1 MSGSS
6 SPSSSSSPNSW
17 HSVSSSV
24 DETVALGCVIG
35 AHLIAGDIVALI
47 GELGAGKTQF
57 VRGLSQGLGCGSKVS
72 SPTFVIAHE
81 HESNHG
87 GPVLVH
93 IDAYRL
99 RGPDDLE
106 SIGWDS
112 AGSPSQSSLSDLRRN
127 AVIAVE
133 WADKLGQL
141 LGDEALFV
149 RLAHHERGRAI
160 DVSPSSA
167 EQSPGSWSRRWLALH
182 QALDGHI
189 QDKNAA
195 AAARRASHPCP
206 MCSQP
211 VQTGGAFEPFCS
223 SRCRMADLGRWLSG
237 DYKTTRAM
245 DESDLDE
252 S

>member
-35 AHLIAGDIVALI
+35 AHLVAGDIVALI

-81 HESNHG
+81 HESHHG

-112 AGSPSQSSLSDLRRN
+112 LGGSGQSTLSEMRRN

-141 LGDEALFV
+141 LGDEALCV

-167 EQSPGSWSRRWLALH
+167 EQSRGSWLERWPAMH
-182 QALDGHI
+182 KALDGHI
-189 QDKNAA
+189 QNQHAA
-195 AAARRASHPCP
+195 AAATRAAKRCA
-206 MCSQP
+206 MCGEP
-211 VQTGGAFEPFCS
+211 VQNGSAFEPFCS

-252 S
+252 T